1 MPAGRNYG
9 VGEHSSLPPES
20 RPKFVE
26 TSGETTAVRV
36 RAAHRGTPG
45 GPVVSAVS
53 GRRTFDLDDV
63 RIHALTWGDPGAP
76 LALCLHGYPDTAWTW
91 RHLAPRLAGRGYY
104 VLAPFTRG
112 YGPST
117 IPRTGDLSVGALV
130 ADALDLAALADAE
143 DAVLIG
149 HDWGAITAN
158 TIAAMRD
165 SPFRRIVALAV
176 PPLGCLTPEPGRR
189 TAQMPQ
195 ILLQSVNS
203 WYIMVNQLPVLPEK
217 VFDRMTAFLWQTWS
231 PGYDA
236 SEDLRYLAESVHD
249 SAQRS
254 AVIGYYRSFAR
265 PHRLSDRHAAFQNYV
280 MAPPQ
285 QPTLQLHG
293 LCDGCLRPQLFDI
306 ARGRLPSGSRIVPVS
321 GAGHFLHL
329 EQPEVVGDLITEYIG
344 AAGT

>member
-1 MPAGRNYG
+1 M
-9 VGEHSSLPPES
+9 S
-20 RPKFVE
+20 
-26 TSGETTAVRV
+26 
-36 RAAHRGTPG
+36 AA
-45 GPVVSAVS
+45 A

-91 RHLAPRLAGRGYY
+91 RHLAPRLVDQGYY
-104 VLAPFTRG
+104 VVAPFTRG

-117 IPRTGDLSVGALV
+117 IPPNGDFSVGALV
-130 ADALDLAALADAE
+130 ADALDLVSLVDAE

-158 TIAAMRD
+158 SVAAMHD

-176 PPLGCLTPEPGRR
+176 PPFGCLTPVRGRL
-189 TAQMPQ
+189 TAQIPQ
-195 ILLQSVNS
+195 ILLQSVSS
-203 WYIMVNQLPVLPEK
+203 WYVMVNQLPVVPEK
-217 VFDRMTAFLWQTWS
+217 VFGRMTAFLWQTWS

-236 SEDLRYLAESVHD
+236 SEDLRYLSESVPD
-249 SAQRS
+249 AARRG

-280 MAPPQ
+280 MAAPQ
-285 QPTLQLHG
+285 QPSLQLHG
-293 LCDGCLRPQLFDI
+293 LDDGCLRPRLFDF
-306 ARGRLPSGSRIVPVS
+306 ARGRLPRGSRIVPVS

-329 EQPEVVGDLITEYIG
+329 EQPGLVGDLITEYL
-344 AAGT
+344 AATAT